1 MHVLTQKFVLM
12 EPKWC
17 KTPVTITLNVSQ
29 GAVIQ
34 EGVDTIS
41 SATKNVSRMAIAL
54 IQLIAAVKVI
64 APMQLCAREIK

>member
-17 KTPVTITLNVSQ
+17 KTHATITLNVYQ

-34 EGVDTIS
+34 GGVDTIS
-41 SATKNVSRMAIAL
+41 SATKNVSRMVIAL

-64 APMQLCAREIK
+64 VPMQLCAREIK